1 VIFHLHVYSGRIC
14 HGSVRVFVL
23 MSSLVRVSR
32 RLAVAADAVGSCVED
47 RAGQGRRSVHAYPGE
62 QVVVGVSLASARTY
76 ICVVYGMVPPT
87 SSHAGHT
94 GPPWMR

>member
-32 RLAVAADAVGSCVED
+32 RLEVAADAVGSCVED
-47 RAGQGRRSVHAYPGE
+47 RAGQEERARLSGR
-62 QVVVGVSLASARTY
+62 ASGGGGLLGLGTY
-76 ICVVYGMVPPT
+76 IHLCGVWNGSTY
-87 SSHAGHT
+87 
-94 GPPWMR
+94 